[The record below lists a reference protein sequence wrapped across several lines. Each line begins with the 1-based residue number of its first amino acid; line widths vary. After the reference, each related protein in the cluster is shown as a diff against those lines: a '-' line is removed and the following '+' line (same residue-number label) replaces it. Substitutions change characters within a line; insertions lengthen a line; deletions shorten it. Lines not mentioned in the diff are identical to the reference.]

1 MEWFVEDYNNRPHTV
16 HKIFSPNEVYA
27 GTDTY
32 NYQSVLKTGM
42 SNRRK
47 VNSQCACT
55 KHLWRRKLVLP
66 FGRNPIDQTRTIIWY
81 VWQDL

>member
-27 GTDTY
+27 STDTY
-32 NYQSVLKTGM
+32 DYQSVLKKGM
-42 SNRRK
+42 ANRRM

-55 KHLWRRKLVLP
+55 KCICGDETVFP
-66 FGRNPIDQTRTIIWY
+66 PVVVTPS
-81 VWQDL
+81 